1 MKKKQGFSA
10 GVGLWH
16 PVYENF
22 PEETG
27 MSQVKNCETGNC
39 QGSET
44 QSWKG
49 AQRQSSRTMDED
61 GERLEMKLEAW
72 AGTTS

>member
-1 MKKKQGFSA
+1 MKRKQGFSA

-22 PEETG
+22 PEEMG
-27 MSQVKNCETGNC
+27 MSQVKNCETGNW
-39 QGSET
+39 E
-44 QSWKG
+44 G
-49 AQRQSSRTMDED
+49 AQRQSSRTMDEE
-61 GERLEMKLEAW
+61 GEWLEMKLEAW